1 MRLPITLSLY
11 IGRQCLTSMSVA
23 MGGVIGVIGL
33 IELVEL
39 IRRASKRAED
49 IPFHTIIEMTLLKL
63 PITAEK
69 VLPFAVLIGAMV
81 AMARL
86 TRSSEL
92 VAARASGVSVWQF
105 LAPVIALGMLVGV
118 LFTTVFNPVAASM
131 ATRYESMEEKYIVGS
146 STLFTVSASG
156 LWLRQVEDI
165 NSTINDKKIESYIIH
180 ARTIV
185 QSDYTLKT
193 VVIHLYGAEDEYLGR
208 IDAPTAQLKSG
219 YWDIPSGSIAVPGL
233 SMRSIQDYRL
243 DTLLNIR
250 KIQDSFAAPQTLSFW
265 DLPNFIQTLESAGFS
280 ALRHKLHWHSL
291 LSAPLL
297 LTGMI
302 CIAAVFS
309 LRQPR
314 RGKVAMLIVAGVM
327 AGFIVFFTTNL
338 VYALGYSGSLPIFIA
353 AWTPPL
359 ITIMLGVSALLHI
372 EDG

>member
-1 MRLPITLSLY
+1 MRLPLTLSFY
-11 IGRQCLTSMSVA
+11 IGRQCLAAMSVA
-23 MGGVIGVIGL
+23 MMGVIGVIGM

-39 IRRASKRAED
+39 IRRASKKAND
-49 IPFHTIIEMTLLKL
+49 VPFTSIVEMTLLKL
-63 PITAEK
+63 PLTAEK

-81 AMARL
+81 AIARL

-105 LAPVIALGMLVGV
+105 LAPVVVLGMLVGFF
-118 LFTTVFNPVAASM
+118 FTAVFNPIAASM
-131 ATRYESMEEKYIVGS
+131 ITRFEALEGKYITGTS
-146 STLFTVSASG
+146 SVLSVSASG

-165 NSTINDKKIESYIIH
+165 NATVNGKPIESYIIH
-180 ARTIV
+180 AKRIS
-185 QSDYTLKT
+185 QQDYTLSD
-193 VVIHLYGAEDEYLGR
+193 VVIHAYGDEGAYIGR
-208 IDAPTAQLKSG
+208 IDAPNAQLQQG
-219 YWDIPSGSIAVPGL
+219 YWAIGRAQIAIPGL
-233 SMRSIQDYRL
+233 SLQVAENFRL
-243 DTLLNIR
+243 DTELNIR

-265 DLPNFIQTLESAGFS
+265 DLPSFIETLESAGFS

-314 RGKVAMLIVAGVM
+314 RGRVAMLIVAGVI
-327 AGFIVFFTTNL
+327 AGFVVYFTTNL
-338 VYALGYSGSLPIFIA
+338 VYALGYSGSLPVIVA

>member
-1 MRLPITLSLY
+1 MRLPLTLSFY
-11 IGRQCLTSMSVA
+11 IGRNCLAAMSVA
-23 MGGVIGVIGL
+23 MMSVIGVIGL

-39 IRRASKRAED
+39 IRRASKKAHEV
-49 IPFHTIIEMTLLKL
+49 PFSAIVEMTLLKL
-63 PITAEK
+63 PLTAEK

-81 AMARL
+81 AIARL

-105 LAPVIALGMLVGV
+105 LAPVVVLGMLVGV
-118 LFTTVFNPVAASM
+118 FFTTAFNPIAASM
-131 ATRYESMEEKYIVGS
+131 ITRFEAVEGKYITGTS
-146 STLFTVSASG
+146 SVLSVSASG
-156 LWLRQVEDI
+156 LWLRQVEEIDAQL
-165 NSTINDKKIESYIIH
+165 NGQPIESYIIH
-180 ARTIV
+180 AKRIS
-185 QSDYTLKT
+185 QQDYRLSD
-193 VVIHLYGAEDEYLGR
+193 VVIHLYGESNGYIGR
-208 IDAPTAQLKSG
+208 IDAPNAQLMQGFWEVEAAKIS
-219 YWDIPSGSIAVPGL
+219 VPGL
-233 SMRSIQDYRL
+233 AIQREEGFQL
-243 DTLLNIR
+243 DTELNIR

-265 DLPNFIQTLESAGFS
+265 ELPDFIDTLESAGFS

-314 RGKVAMLIVAGVM
+314 RGRVAMLIVAGVI
-327 AGFIVFFTTNL
+327 AGFVVYFTTNL
-338 VYALGYSGSLPIFIA
+338 VYALGYSGSLPVIVA